1 MSTEGVGKPYA
12 CACCGVAL
20 SEARR
25 RGRDHSLLFRWLTR
39 IGCKEIAPTELRGI
53 WGGGGQRWRLK
64 PARAVKPG
72 MG

>member
-25 RGRDHSLLFRWLTR
+25 RGRDHSLLFRWLTH
-39 IGCKEIAPTELRGI
+39 IGCKEIAPPELRGDMVS
-53 WGGGGQRWRLK
+53 QTNHTCLESQKNNSVNR
-64 PARAVKPG
+64 
-72 MG
+72 